1 MYGGSYEIL
10 RLAIKQTDREL
21 IQSDDFTKF
30 YKATYKGKNV
40 VIKSFKADIKKNDR
54 FQEVWYL
61 LLLISRAP

>member
-54 FQEVWYL
+54 FQEV
-61 LLLISRAP
+61 